1 MCDFLA
7 QAGKART
14 GRFSG
19 ARYDALW

>member
-19 ARYDALW
+19 ARYEVLW